1 MLKKIVTIII
11 PLCVVCFNTSNAKS
25 KKTEVKTQ
33 KQIEALQNSP
43 SNLNASAQPQSQ
55 EARELTAKS
64 QDLQVAKPDLQSLP
78 LKSKSQNQPFYL
90 NLAYEYSN
98 LDYSML
104 TAADSVLKW
113 RDLRGRGVAL
123 SFIEK
128 KDEKKQSALRLNLK
142 YANLSGGQMSDYD
155 IKNAYHWNAPG
166 VFSETEKM
174 TGDYLKLQFLAT
186 TPLNVYKNS
195 VLSFIGGL
203 EAQNLNLDPNGVYQ
217 IYQGDTNVTY
227 YNGDSQNVKMKTFG
241 LNLGLRYKLETS
253 PDGNYFAV
261 QVQTYLPYYFSS
273 KQYNWGYNIDGDYDW
288 KLQSRGFSTMKNS
301 RTLLLRLESV
311 QKISK
316 DISLNFYAFAE
327 SFKLKNLN
335 EFDRNNPR
343 LPANSG
349 VVYFGNTKYTQLS
362 TIGFG
367 LGFII

>member
-1 MLKKIVTIII
+1 MLKKIVTITI
-11 PLCVVCFNTSNAKS
+11 PLCFVCFNTSKAKS

-43 SNLNASAQPQSQ
+43 SNLKDPAKPQSQ
-55 EARELTAKS
+55 KARGLTAKS
-64 QDLQVAKPDLQSLP
+64 QDLQFAKPDLKPLP
-78 LKSKSQNQPFYL
+78 LKSKLQNLSFNL

-104 TAADSVLKW
+104 TFADSVLKW
-113 RDLRGRGVAL
+113 RDLRGRGINL
-123 SFIEK
+123 SFVEK
-128 KDEKKQSALRLNLK
+128 ADEKKQSTLRLNLK

-155 IKNAYHWNAPG
+155 IKNAYHWNVPG

-186 TPLNVYKNS
+186 TPLDVYKNS
-195 VLSFIGGL
+195 ILSFIGGF
-203 EAQNLNLDPNGVYQ
+203 EVQNLNLNPTGAYQ

-241 LNLGLRYKLETS
+241 VNLGLRYKLETS

-273 KQYNWGYNIDGDYDW
+273 KQYNWGYNNDGDYDW
-288 KLQSRGFSTMKNS
+288 KLQSRGVSAMKNS

-311 QKISK
+311 QKISN

-335 EFDRNNPR
+335 EFDRNYPE
-343 LPANSG
+343 PNSG
-349 VVYFGNTKYTQLS
+349 AVYAGDTKYTQLS